1 MVTKPALGIL
11 AAPMLAR
18 VAVRLQGQREPGQG
32 KKKRF
37 GKLTFGNLADKKKKS
52 SNFPMVIKN
61 LSFSK
66 EQRNVKYYSPG
77 TELNNNESS

>member
-1 MVTKPALGIL
+1 MRSMVTKPALGML

-32 KKKRF
+32 KKKRL
-37 GKLTFGNLADKKKKS
+37 GKLTFGSLADKKKIS

-61 LSFSK
+61 LFLSPRNK
-66 EQRNVKYYSPG
+66 EM
-77 TELNNNESS
+77 

>member
-1 MVTKPALGIL
+1 MRSMVTKPALGML

-32 KKKRF
+32 KKKRL
-37 GKLTFGNLADKKKKS
+37 GKLTFGNLADKKKIS

-61 LSFSK
+61 LFLSPRNK
-66 EQRNVKYYSPG
+66 EM
-77 TELNNNESS
+77 

>member
-18 VAVRLQGQREPGQG
+18 VAVRLQGQREPDQG
-32 KKKRF
+32 KKMRF

-61 LSFSK
+61 LFLSPRNK
-66 EQRNVKYYSPG
+66 EM
-77 TELNNNESS
+77 